1 MQKREI
7 MKKLLATILSL
18 VMIFLFASCSAPVND
33 KNKISIISSVFPSYD
48 FARQITAGIDGVS
61 VSMLIIPG
69 TEPHS
74 YEPSVRDMAE
84 IKESSLFIYLGGES
98 DEWVESLLE
107 TFGENEVN
115 TLKMTDCVPLL
126 TEEKKEG
133 MQAGREEHHSEVSAE
148 GENDEHVWTSPKN
161 AILISKK
168 IMDCL
173 CKIDKDNS
181 QKYAENFEKYKTK
194 LQKLDS
200 EFEATFKSSETLI
213 VADRFPFR
221 YLANEYGFEY
231 FAAFPGCSTESDP
244 SAATIAFLENKT
256 REIDA
261 KAVFYTEFSSQKVA
275 DTICEATGVKKLRF
289 HSCHNVSLEDFEKGE
304 TYLSL
309 MEQNLKNIQEA
320 LK

>member
-1 MQKREI
+1 MKRLFAI
-7 MKKLLATILSL
+7 ILS
-18 VMIFLFASCSAPVND
+18 VCMIFTFASCSAPPKKQD
-33 KNKISIISSVFPSYD
+33 KISVISSIFPSYD
-48 FARQITAGIDGVS
+48 FARQITAGVDGVS

-74 YEPSVRDMAE
+74 YEPAVRHMAE

-98 DEWVESLLE
+98 DEWVQSLLE
-107 TFGENEVN
+107 TFGENEIN

-126 TEEKKEG
+126 NEEEKEG
-133 MQAGREEHHSEVSAE
+133 MQTGKEKHEGDVSAE
-148 GENDEHVWTSPKN
+148 GENDEHVWTSPRN
-161 AILISKK
+161 AILISEK
-168 IMDCL
+168 IKDCL
-173 CKIDKDNS
+173 CEIDKDNES
-181 QKYAENFEKYKTK
+181 KYTSNFEDYKKK
-194 LQKLDS
+194 LEKLDG
-200 EFEATFKSSETLI
+200 EFRKTFSKKETLM

-244 SAATIAFLENKT
+244 SAATIAFLEKKT
-256 REIDA
+256 RELKT

-275 DTICEATGVKKLRF
+275 DTICEATGVKKLRL
-289 HSCHNVSLEDFEKGE
+289 HSCHNVSLEDFENGE